1 MNHLLRY
8 ITTAGIALSMVLT
21 GCQGQTETAPAQTKN
36 EEVKEQLSQAKEEI
50 SSMAA
55 EVAENV
61 KNEDGSYNVDALK
74 AYGQG
79 LYESYISGASGL
91 DSLDDYFQK
100 IDNVNAAEENYVLE
114 RNAGL
119 LKPGEIQILP
129 GGNVYAEDFS
139 DLKEFHEIYCA
150 IQYNYNKDENGVLRF
165 VDGREDV
172 ILFTF
177 REEEDGSITITD
189 TRFAEEGEKAAS
201 SLEEMCREINAPY
214 DDALEMLNFDRAY
227 DVQDL
232 IEYMDQYPDVTGIEY
247 EGQVRTYDELK
258 EIEDQR
264 LRELYPEE
272 FCRTGGKRR
281 RYTEA
286 CGHPLQRQWEKGKHQ
301 RICDFKR
308 MVPFALEKLMMEE
321 EV

>member
-1 MNHLLRY
+1 MNHILKY
-8 ITTAGIALSMVLT
+8 ITAAGIALSVALT

-36 EEVKEQLSQAKEEI
+36 EEVKEQLAQAKE
-50 SSMAA
+50 
-55 EVAENV
+55 
-61 KNEDGSYNVDALK
+61 DLK

-79 LYESYISGASGL
+79 LYESYISGASDL

-150 IQYNYNKDENGVLRF
+150 IQYNYDKDENGVLRY

-201 SLEEMCREINAPY
+201 SLEEMCREIDAPY
-214 DDALEMLNFDRAY
+214 DEALEMLNFDRAY

-232 IEYMDQYPDVTGIEY
+232 VEYMDQNPDVTGIEY
-247 EGQVRTYDELK
+247 DGQVRTYEELK
-258 EIEDQR
+258 EIGDQR
-264 LRELYPEE
+264 LRELYPED
-272 FCRTGGKRR
+272 F
-281 RYTEA
+281 TESS
-286 CGHPLQRQWEKGKHQ
+286 
-301 RICDFKR
+301 
-308 MVPFALEKLMMEE
+308 EE
-321 EV
+321 QKAEIP

>member
-1 MNHLLRY
+1 MNRLLKY
-8 ITTAGIALSMVLT
+8 IMTAGTALSVILT
-21 GCQGQTETAPAQTKN
+21 GCQGQTEVTSEQIKS

-50 SSMAA
+50 SSLAVEA
-55 EVAENV
+55 VENV

-79 LYESYISGASGL
+79 LYESYVSGASDL
-91 DSLDDYFQK
+91 SSLDAYLSK
-100 IDNVNAAEENYVLE
+100 IENVNAAEENYVRE

-119 LKPGEIQILP
+119 LKPGEIQILS
-129 GGNVYAEDFS
+129 GGNVYSEDFS

-150 IQYNYNKDENGVLRF
+150 IQYHYTKDENRILRY

-201 SLEEMCREINAPY
+201 SLEEMCMEIDAPY
-214 DDALEMLNFDRAY
+214 DEALDMLNFDRAY

-232 IEYMDQYPDVTGIEY
+232 IEYMDQHPDVTGIEY
-247 EGQVRTYDELK
+247 DGQVRTYEELK

-264 LRELYPEE
+264 LRELYPED
-272 FCRTGGKRR
+272 F
-281 RYTEA
+281 TES
-286 CGHPLQRQWEKGKHQ
+286 
-301 RICDFKR
+301 
-308 MVPFALEKLMMEE
+308 
-321 EV
+321 

>member
-1 MNHLLRY
+1 MDHLLKY
-8 ITTAGIALSMVLT
+8 IAAAGTAFSVVLT
-21 GCQGQTETAPAQTKN
+21 GCLGQTETAPVQTKN
-36 EEVKEQLSQAKEEI
+36 EEVKEQISQAKEEI

-55 EVAENV
+55 EAVENV

-79 LYESYISGASGL
+79 LYESYISGASDL

-119 LKPGEIQILP
+119 LKPGEIQIHS

-139 DLKEFHEIYCA
+139 GLKDFHEIYCA
-150 IQYNYNKDENGVLRF
+150 IQYNYDKDENGVLRY

-201 SLEEMCREINAPY
+201 SLEEMCREIDAPY

-232 IEYMDQYPDVTGIEY
+232 IEYMDQNPEVTGIEY
-247 EGQVRTYDELK
+247 NGQVRTYEELK
-258 EIEDQR
+258 DIEDQR
-264 LRELYPEE
+264 LRELYPEDFAE
-272 FCRTGGKRR
+272 SS
-281 RYTEA
+281 EA
-286 CGHPLQRQWEKGKHQ
+286 ETQ
-301 RICDFKR
+301 
-308 MVPFALEKLMMEE
+308 
-321 EV
+321 

>member
-1 MNHLLRY
+1 MHDPPQNSFVFLSYIITENDHLMVYNDCTKTIRRVKEMNHLLKY
-8 ITTAGIALSMVLT
+8 ITTAGIALSVGLT
-21 GCQGQTETAPAQTKN
+21 GCQGQTETAPAQTKS
-36 EEVKEQLSQAKEEI
+36 EEVKEQLSKAGEEI
-50 SSMAA
+50 SSLAA
-55 EVAENV
+55 EAVENV

-79 LYESYISGASGL
+79 LYESYISGASDL

-119 LKPGEIQILP
+119 MKAGEIQILP

-150 IQYNYNKDENGVLRF
+150 IQYNYNKDENGVLRY
-165 VDGREDV
+165 VDRREDV

-177 REEEDGSITITD
+177 REEEDGSITIID

-227 DVQDL
+227 DVQEL
-232 IEYMDQYPDVTGIEY
+232 IEYMDQNPDVTGIEY
-247 EGQVRTYDELK
+247 EGQVRTYEELK
-258 EIEDQR
+258 KIGDQR
-264 LRELYPEE
+264 LRELYPE
-272 FCRTGGKRR
+272 
-281 RYTEA
+281 
-286 CGHPLQRQWEKGKHQ
+286 
-301 RICDFKR
+301 DFK
-308 MVPFALEKLMMEE
+308 ESSD
-321 EV
+321 